1 MQIESLEPRLLLTSV
16 TWQND
21 LVTVEGS
28 HARDRIRLTFWALG
42 TGNSID
48 VLINGHSQPIIG
60 FPPNGLFLF
69 PQFMIRAGAGDDSI
83 KVWMP
88 NGGFVTVH
96 GGSGKDDINV
106 DTRGAKI
113 FGDAGDDRIIDRN
126 TLDDGESIFGGDGHD
141 LIIGSDLNSNLHG
154 GNGNDTLIGGKG
166 DDQLFGDAGNDAL
179 KGGDGI
185 DTFFGGDGNDRIY
198 SADSNANEPVDAGEG
213 MDRAFFPDD
222 CSLPLDDFPDIE
234 SLRVLG
240 ANRSWMGCGCC

>member
-48 VLINGHSQPIIG
+48 VLINGHSQPILG

-69 PQFMIRAGAGDDSI
+69 PQFVIRAGAGDDSI
-83 KVWMP
+83 KVSMP
-88 NGGFVTVH
+88 NGGLVTVH
-96 GGSGKDDINV
+96 GGPGNDDINV

-113 FGDAGDDRIIDRN
+113 FGDNGDDRIIDRN
-126 TLDDGESIFGGDGHD
+126 DLDEGESIFGGDGND
-141 LIIGSDLNSNLHG
+141 LIIGSDLNSSLHG

-185 DTFFGGDGNDRIY
+185 DGYFGGEGNDRIY
-198 SADSNANEPVDAGEG
+198 SGDTTGEEPVDGG
-213 MDRAFFPDD
+213 NGFDRVYFPDH
-222 CSLPLDDFPDIE
+222 CSLPLDTLVSVERMF
-234 SLRVLG
+234 VLHTHFK
-240 ANRSWMGCGCC
+240 WLCFI